1 MTGVRCPDRWEPTGV
16 LQDIT
21 TTNNT
26 SNKNRNIELEQRPSP
41 LSERVVY
48 LLRLKFTI
56 LMSGITSSDPSD
68 MENMLI
74 AEQRERIL
82 AGACNNAI

>member
-1 MTGVRCPDRWEPTGV
+1 
-16 LQDIT
+16 
-21 TTNNT
+21 
-26 SNKNRNIELEQRPSP
+26 
-41 LSERVVY
+41 
-48 LLRLKFTI
+48 
-56 LMSGITSSDPSD
+56 MSGITSSDPSD